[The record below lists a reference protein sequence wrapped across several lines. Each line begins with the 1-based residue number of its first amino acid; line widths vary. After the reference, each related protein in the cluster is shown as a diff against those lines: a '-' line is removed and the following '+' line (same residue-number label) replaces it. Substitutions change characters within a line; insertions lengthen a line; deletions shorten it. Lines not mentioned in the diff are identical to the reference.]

1 MIGQVVPS
9 FQLVGEQKVPISSEQ
24 FRGKVT
30 AILWLAGLSSYS
42 SVRNFDML
50 AGDLSNKPFQ
60 FGVVYSDADVNQAG
74 SLVVVDELAA
84 YTDVKNV
91 DFYFDSLTKANK
103 LFQMNVVPSVIVL
116 DENMRLQFAVPIE
129 NDNWERD
136 LKAAMLRVGDGEN
149 VSEEMRQSY
158 GRFIDSYRQQLRA
171 VSAQKLLDQIEGN

>member
-1 MIGQVVPS
+1 
-9 FQLVGEQKVPISSEQ
+9 
-24 FRGKVT
+24 
-30 AILWLAGLSSYS
+30 
-42 SVRNFDML
+42 
-50 AGDLSNKPFQ
+50 
-60 FGVVYSDADVNQAG
+60 
-74 SLVVVDELAA
+74 VDELAA